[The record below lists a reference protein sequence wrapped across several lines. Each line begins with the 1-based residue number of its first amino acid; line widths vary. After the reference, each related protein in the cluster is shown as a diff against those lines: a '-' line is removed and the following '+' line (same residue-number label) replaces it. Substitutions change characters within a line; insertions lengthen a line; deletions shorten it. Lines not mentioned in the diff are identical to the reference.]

1 MDRITEMPAPGLRDR
16 LNVEG
21 KHNILAVIIS
31 QQGHKN
37 KEEIDM
43 SEARVLEEDLNVF
56 EEIAVLDDA
65 SAEIVLRQLKD
76 AEDQYDRMK
85 SWYDQQIQ
93 KLKDIRDLTRTW
105 AETCLRP
112 YMEMVPATGK
122 KILTYEMPGGT
133 MKLAKQ
139 DPEYKVEDAEL
150 VPWLKKNK
158 LEKFV
163 EVREE
168 AKCGDFKETLKDDRK
183 KVRTVKAED
192 GTLQVVTAD
201 GEIIPGIKAIPRE
214 DKFTVKVK

>member
-21 KHNILAVIIS
+21 KHNILTVIIS

-122 KILTYEMPGGT
+122 KIRTYEMPGGT

-168 AKCGDFKETLKDDRK
+168 AKWGDFKETLKDDKK
-183 KVRTVKAED
+183 KVRTIAAED